1 MRWLLVFFAGLSLW
15 ANEISLNEFASRRAT
30 LRQKLNDSVAVVHG
44 KTEKE
49 AEDDRNGFFQS
60 PNYYY
65 LTGLRDPGGVL
76 VLTGESE
83 TLYLAKRD
91 VNAEKWTGP
100 RLSLEDDAS
109 KITGIAHVRPL
120 DSLESDLGKLKS
132 KKRAEVPKL
141 LAFQRMKKSDAELAV
156 MQKAIDA
163 SMAAHKASW
172 KTVAPGKYEY
182 QIASA
187 MMAVHADRGC
197 QRNAYPPIVGSG
209 PSATILHYSKNNRRM
224 DAGELVLMDVGA
236 ECDSYAAD
244 ITRTV
249 PVNGKFTPRQRELYN
264 AVLVAERAVISAA
277 KPGLTVKQLKQVAI
291 DSLNAHGQKLGQ
303 YMIHGVSHHI
313 GLDVHDLAD
322 NDVPLTP
329 GAVITVEPGVY
340 IPQESTGIRIEDMIL
355 ITEKGAKLLTAGLP
369 VEVDEIE
376 RAMARGN

>member
-15 ANEISLNEFASRRAT
+15 ADEISLSEFASRRAT

-91 VNAEKWTGP
+91 ANAEKWTGP

-132 KKRAEVPKL
+132 KKRAELPKL
-141 LAFQRMKKSDAELAV
+141 LALQRMKKSDAELAV
-156 MQKAIDA
+156 MQKAIEA

-172 KTVAPGKYEY
+172 KTSLREIRVSGSIGDDGGLLRPWMPTKRLRTHRWKRPQRHNSSLLEE
-182 QIASA
+182 QSA
-187 MMAVHADRGC
+187 DGCGGAGTHGCRRG
-197 QRNAYPPIVGSG
+197 V
-209 PSATILHYSKNNRRM
+209 
-224 DAGELVLMDVGA
+224 
-236 ECDSYAAD
+236 
-244 ITRTV
+244 
-249 PVNGKFTPRQRELYN
+249 
-264 AVLVAERAVISAA
+264 
-277 KPGLTVKQLKQVAI
+277 
-291 DSLNAHGQKLGQ
+291 
-303 YMIHGVSHHI
+303 
-313 GLDVHDLAD
+313 
-322 NDVPLTP
+322 
-329 GAVITVEPGVY
+329 
-340 IPQESTGIRIEDMIL
+340 
-355 ITEKGAKLLTAGLP
+355 
-369 VEVDEIE
+369 
-376 RAMARGN
+376 